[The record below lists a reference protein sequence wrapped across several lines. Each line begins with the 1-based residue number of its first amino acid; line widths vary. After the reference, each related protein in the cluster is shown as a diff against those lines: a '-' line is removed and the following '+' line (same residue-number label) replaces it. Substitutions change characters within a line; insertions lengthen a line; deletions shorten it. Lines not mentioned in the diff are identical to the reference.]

1 MRITRFEAN
10 GTLGTSFGGGDGVL
24 QRRFAPSTNA
34 ISFPSD
40 IIRTGSK
47 FVVVGDHYDGVRERL
62 GIARMSTTGGYDST
76 FSGDG
81 RVLYRIFPREH
92 DLLNRGR
99 CRSSTAARSPS
110 PSSPSTKAPA
120 TTTLFAE
127 QAFVR
132 LNANGTLDTTF
143 HGDGIA
149 IVSDDT
155 SDVTWLPDGS
165 AFAGREAL
173 GGTRDPGA
181 SPRLGP

>member
-1 MRITRFEAN
+1 MTGCCSAASR
-10 GTLGTSFGGGDGVL
+10 LGTN
-24 QRRFAPSTNA
+24 T
-34 ISFPSD
+34 ISFPYE

-47 FVVVGDHYDGVRERL
+47 LVVVGDHFDGVRERI
-62 GIARMSTTGGYDST
+62 GITRMAVTTGGYDST

-99 CRSSTAARSPS
+99 CRCSAAARSPS
-110 PSSPSTKAPA
+110 ALVA
-120 TTTLFAE
+120 FDQGVGDDFVFAE

-143 HGDGIA
+143 HGDGIV

-155 SDVTWLPDGS
+155 SDVTWEPDGS
-165 AFAGREAL
+165 AFAGRPVGET
-173 GGTRDPGA
+173 GTRSGDHPGRDPRTRR
-181 SPRLGP
+181 SPGTDG